1 MDDKLIPSQTS
12 GQAPRVECG
21 QCHILSQSI
30 FTRLKEYFPEIR
42 RQTLLHGISMKIVWG
57 LCPHFLVGTEEI
69 WPSKGQFSIEITKN
83 DK

>member
-30 FTRLKEYFPEIR
+30 FTGLKEYFPEIR
-42 RQTLLHGISMKIVWG
+42 RQTLLHGTYFHEDCLG
-57 LCPHFLVGTEEI
+57 PHFLVGTEEI
-69 WPSKGQFSIEITKN
+69 WPSKGQFSIEIMYKE
-83 DK
+83 